1 MWIAIISLLFGL
13 LLGYFLSLRSQ
24 AKAITA
30 QPLPSQGQSS
40 PKEICALVVRSDLK
54 MGKGKTAAQ
63 CCHASLGLW
72 TETHA
77 QGWADNDYPHLLY
90 KANSEDQLHAIAKQA
105 QAEKVNWYLV
115 ADAGRTQIDPGSKTV
130 LGVGPCTRE
139 KLEKVTSDL
148 QPF

>member
-1 MWIAIISLLFGL
+1 MWPVLICFLFGL
-13 LLGYFLSLRSQ
+13 LVGYFLSRRSQ
-24 AKAITA
+24 SKALA
-30 QPLPSQGQSS
+30 VQSPPAQGQS

-72 TETHA
+72 TETPS
-77 QGWADNDYPHLLY
+77 QGWADSDYPHLLY
-90 KANSEDQLHAIAKQA
+90 KATSEDQLHAVAKKA

-130 LGVGPCTRE
+130 LGLGPCGRE
-139 KLEKVTSDL
+139 KLERIAGDL
-148 QPF
+148 QLF